1 MKVTQEMIDAFNGAD
16 FSACGNA
23 DWEDSHIR
31 AGLRAVLDMIDPI
44 PDHVNRVVD
53 RDGDTWRRVST
64 DHLLWRCEAEQ
75 LVVVNSVCRLSAR
88 YGPLTW
94 EEKG

>member
-1 MKVTQEMIDAFNGAD
+1 MKVTQEMIDAFNGAL
-16 FSACGNA
+16 G
-23 DWEDSHIR
+23 DSDEHPDRVR
-31 AGLRAVLDMIDPI
+31 AGLQVVLGMIDPI

-53 RDGDTWRRVST
+53 RDGDTWRRLST
-64 DHLLWRCEAEQ
+64 DHLLWRCEAEP
-75 LVVVNSVCRLSAR
+75 LVVVNSACRLSAR